1 VQYKQKRV
9 WIILILSLILM
20 AVIGFLLQT
29 SQDVRWGGGFW
40 ETWLKAHWRLTPVM
54 AHQLVFLARKMIHFM
69 AYGSLALLFWWY
81 FYLWGLR
88 RAAAGVG
95 LTATALVAAFD
106 EYNQALSNFRTG
118 KLTDVLLDC
127 CGGLVFILAAYGVSL
142 RRSRKQRVTEME

>member
-1 VQYKQKRV
+1 MQYKQKRV
-9 WIILILSLILM
+9 WIILLLSLILM
-20 AVIGFLLQT
+20 ALIGFLLQT

-40 ETWLKAHWRLTPVM
+40 ETWLKAHWRLTSVT
-54 AHQLVFLARKMIHFM
+54 AHQLVFRVRKMIHFT

-88 RAAAGVG
+88 RTAAGVG

-127 CGGLVFILAAYGVSL
+127 CGGLVFILAASVVLQRSSKK
-142 RRSRKQRVTEME
+142 RRSEMER